1 MEDTIVKYVTAKL
14 AVSKGYEGF
23 IGTYLGHHYYN
34 HNGILDGDVI
44 EQLKETIRIKNEKG
58 ISFEDA
64 GKLNT
69 IKSYPAPTQSL
80 LQKWLRDN
88 FNIHIEII
96 MVDTLTCTY
105 AYHISSTGNGIR
117 PDSKLY
123 ESYEEC
129 LEDGLLESLELI
141 KL

>member
-14 AVSKGYEGF
+14 AVSKGCEGF
-23 IGTYLGHHYYN
+23 IGKYLGHHYYN
-34 HNGILDGDVI
+34 HNGILDGDII
-44 EQLKETIRIKNEKG
+44 EELKEEFRLKKEHN
-58 ISFEDA
+58 ISFDEA
-64 GKLNT
+64 RKLNT
-69 IKSYPAPTQSL
+69 LKSIPAPTQSL
-80 LQKWLRDN
+80 LQKWIRDN

-96 MVDTLTCTY
+96 MVDTLTSTY
-105 AYHISSTGNGIR
+105 AYHIPSTGNGIR

-123 ESYEEC
+123 DSYEEC

>member
-23 IGTYLGHHYYN
+23 IGTYRGNHYYN
-34 HNGILDGDVI
+34 YNGILDGDVI
-44 EQLKETIRIKNEKG
+44 EELRENIRLKTEHN
-58 ISFEDA
+58 ISFDEA
-64 GKLNT
+64 RKLNT
-69 IKSYPAPTQSL
+69 LKSIPAPTQSL
-80 LQKWLRDN
+80 LQKWIRDN

-105 AYHISSTGNGIR
+105 AYHITSTGNGIR

-123 ESYEEC
+123 DSYEEC

>member
-23 IGTYLGHHYYN
+23 IGKYLGHHYYN
-34 HNGILDGDVI
+34 HNGILDGDII

-69 IKSYPAPTQSL
+69 IKIVSSPNPKFVT
-80 LQKWLRDN
+80 K
-88 FNIHIEII
+88 
-96 MVDTLTCTY
+96 MDT
-105 AYHISSTGNGIR
+105 R
-117 PDSKLY
+117 
-123 ESYEEC
+123 
-129 LEDGLLESLELI
+129 
-141 KL
+141 

>member
-1 MEDTIVKYVTAKL
+1 MEDTIVKYGTAKL
-14 AVSKGYEGF
+14 AVSKGYEGL
-23 IGTYLGHHYYN
+23 IGTFRGHHYYN
-34 HNGILDGDVI
+34 HNGILDGDVT
-44 EQLKETIRIKNEKG
+44 EELREKLRLKKEHN
-58 ISFEDA
+58 ISFEEA
-64 GKLNT
+64 SKLNT
-69 IKSYPAPTQSL
+69 LKSLPAPTQSL

-123 ESYEEC
+123 DSYEEC